1 MKQDKFT
8 ILTLPLQSNIDIVK
22 PEQLILK
29 VGTQNLDIWTI
40 LYLKRNLRVGNE
52 KDRIIDYSSLFHP
65 RLNIVKSITTT
76 FSELMKNRGLSPK
89 TIGAMYQ
96 YIRRFLFWADSQKIG
111 EQLFID
117 RFYTEKQIFEYFN
130 ELRLETSDPS
140 KLNIN
145 SALSIE
151 QTLIIFFKY
160 YYDEDFGKY
169 YKSSKREMKSSTI
182 VPDEN
187 KIKKFAGWLNEIFN
201 VSVVT
206 ILENKPFPIKFKNL
220 DSKFDDDKDIWFIP
234 NGKSRETMLIGKG
247 GAAWDINDGKIR
259 DIPQIVKIYM
269 SNTEIYK
276 LKTEKDA
283 RSQAKRT
290 NEKAHSILKAVNS
303 DKYHHERLNLAGFG
317 CLCFAA
323 LFMLET
329 GVNSSVLINIENT
342 DELIKSLSE
351 NTVSRA
357 KFRAIKLRAGGKLI
371 TVSIGV
377 DFKSKLLSFLKLRS
391 YLVREDQ
398 VESLF
403 VGLTPDNDYIWKATN
418 ITEDWSKTHL
428 KRRLKGL
435 LESIPYVSPREM
447 RATKQDFLIR
457 TTTPEI
463 SASLMGH
470 SIETALKSYS
480 NGSKTKNIQEM
491 GNFLTSLENTIIPIN
506 NKNEISESAVGL
518 CSDFNNPIPVSTTLP
533 IQPNCKS
540 SQGCLFCE
548 KYRIHADEKDIRKLL
563 SCRYC
568 LRVAF
573 NLTGNFDI
581 SEEIVGTVISRI
593 NQLLEEIGKTK
604 KELVIK
610 IEEEVDKKDMLD
622 SYWSKKMEQLTM
634 LGII

>member
-1 MKQDKFT
+1 MTQEKFT
-8 ILTLPLQSNIDIVK
+8 ILTLPLQSNIDIAK

-40 LYLKRNLRVGNE
+40 VYLKRNLRLGNE
-52 KDRIIDYSSLFHP
+52 KNRIIDYNSLYHP
-65 RLNIVKSITTT
+65 RLNIVKTITTT
-76 FSELMKNRGLSPK
+76 LSELIKVRGLSSK
-89 TIGAMYQ
+89 TIAAMYQ
-96 YIRRFLFWADSQKIG
+96 YIRRFLFWADSKGIG
-111 EQLFID
+111 EQLILD
-117 RFYTEKQIFEYFN
+117 RSYTEQQIFEYFN
-130 ELRLETSDPS
+130 ELRLETSDSS

-151 QTLIIFFKY
+151 QGLLIFFKY
-160 YYDEDFGKY
+160 YYDENFGKY
-169 YKSSKREMKSSTI
+169 YKSLKREIKSSTI

-187 KIKKFAGWLNEIFN
+187 KIKKFAGWLDEIFN

-234 NGKSRETMLIGKG
+234 NGKSRESMLNGKG
-247 GAAWDINDGKIR
+247 GAAWNITDGKIR
-259 DIPQIVKIYM
+259 DVSQIVKIYM
-269 SNTEIYK
+269 SNPELYK
-276 LKTEKDA
+276 LKTEKNA
-283 RSQAKRT
+283 RAQAKRSS
-290 NEKAHSILKAVNS
+290 EKAYALLEAINS
-303 DKYHHERLNLAGFG
+303 DQYHHERINLAGFG

-357 KFRAIKLRAGGKLI
+357 KFRAIKLRAGGKI
-371 TVSIGV
+371 ISVSIGV
-377 DFKSKLLSFLKLRS
+377 DFKSKLLSFLKLRK
-391 YLVREDQ
+391 YLVREEQ
-398 VESLF
+398 IKSLF
-403 VGLTPDNDYIWKATN
+403 IGLTPDDDYIWKATN

-447 RATKQDFLIR
+447 RTAKQDFLIR
-457 TTTPEI
+457 NTTPEI

-470 SIETALKSYS
+470 SIETALKAYS
-480 NGSKTKNIQEM
+480 NGSTTKNIQEM
-491 GNFLTSLENTIIPIN
+491 GIFLTSLEKTIIPISE
-506 NKNEISESAVGL
+506 KNEISESAVGL

-540 SQGCLFCE
+540 TQGCLFCE

-568 LRVAF
+568 LRIAF

-610 IEEEVDKKDMLD
+610 IEEEVDQKDMLD
-622 SYWSKKMEQLTM
+622 SYWSQKMEQLTM